1 MTVNM
6 RLRVLAGILLSFIWI
21 GANLAFASAESAP
34 PSVLAQSLVVATPV
48 GLSSGP
54 PSTQAIQRPTSV
66 HASPA
71 ATTQPITS
79 STPTLI
85 AAGIPDVP
93 ATGHPTPTQP
103 APDRHPLRVPTET
116 SPPPITRA
124 SVPPRIDPIIE
135 TSVINQR
142 YSYYDRG
149 SHVVTLQ
156 MELGM
161 RSVDGVYGPKTRKAH
176 INALGGPHTLLLRNY
191 PEFGQSLTPCSHGC
205 IPGDGHYELPTLGEL
220 INEYFLPEDRAL
232 ARRIAFCESSGQT
245 HHVGSDVVS
254 DALAVG
260 WFQHLAKYW
269 GERSS
274 KAGWG
279 DYHPF
284 HGRANVAVAAWLY
297 YSSGVHHWNPSK
309 ACWDA

>member
-1 MTVNM
+1 MTATNWAT
-6 RLRVLAGILLSFIWI
+6 RLSIGLIGTALILGFAPSI
-21 GANLAFASAESAP
+21 GADRA
-34 PSVLAQSLVVATPV
+34 
-48 GLSSGP
+48 
-54 PSTQAIQRPTSV
+54 PSTYSEAHRLQRPYPVPKRVVLSARPVTIDLPPPV
-66 HASPA
+66 TTMPHIASPA
-71 ATTQPITS
+71 GATTTS
-79 STPTLI
+79 TTI
-85 AAGIPDVP
+85 APEAP
-93 ATGHPTPTQP
+93 AAIDTQYQYYE
-103 APDRHPLRVPTET
+103 R
-116 SPPPITRA
+116 SPR
-124 SVPPRIDPIIE
+124 
-135 TSVINQR
+135 
-142 YSYYDRG
+142 
-149 SHVVTLQ
+149 VVTLQ
-156 MELGM
+156 EELGM

-176 INALGGPHTLLLRNY
+176 IEALGGPHTLLLRNY

-220 INEYFLPEDRAL
+220 INEYFEPEDRAL

-245 HHVGSDVVS
+245 HDVGSDVVS

-269 GERSS
+269 GERSG

-309 ACWDA
+309 ACWGEL